1 MVNFKPTLG
10 DKVVTFLEPACKQIV
25 RPTDKHKGEKIMKEI
40 ETTLKEIGSKSGLDI
55 ALDENGSCTLE
66 LADGR
71 VIVLQERADLNEL
84 DFVANLG
91 TVPEEV
97 RAEVFTALLAANF
110 YWNET
115 LGATLSWNADLEEA
129 VLIYP
134 LPLADATPES
144 IETIFKRFVELQ
156 AAWSDRLAGLVAV
169 AQEDDDGEPDEDDG
183 EAPNDG
189 LIINP

>member
-1 MVNFKPTLG
+1 
-10 DKVVTFLEPACKQIV
+10 
-25 RPTDKHKGEKIMKEI
+25 MKEI
-40 ETTLKEIGSKSGLDI
+40 EANLKEIGSKSGLDI

-71 VIVLQERADLNEL
+71 VIVLQERADLEEF

-91 TVPEEV
+91 TVPEET
-97 RAEVFTALLAANF
+97 RAAVFTALLSANF

-115 LGATLSWNADLEEA
+115 FGATLSWNADLEEA

-134 LPLADATPES
+134 LPLAEATPES
-144 IETIFKRFVELQ
+144 VETIFKRFVELQ
-156 AAWSDRLAGLVAV
+156 AAWSDRLSNLVAA
-169 AQEDDDGEPDEDDG
+169 AQEDEPDDD
-183 EAPNDG
+183 ADDNPVSDDSG

>member
-1 MVNFKPTLG
+1 MIEIKETL
-10 DKVVTFLEPACKQIV
+10 
-25 RPTDKHKGEKIMKEI
+25 EK
-40 ETTLKEIGSKSGLDI
+40 IGSKSGLDI

-91 TVPEEV
+91 TVPEET

-144 IETIFKRFVELQ
+144 VETIFTRFVELQ
-156 AAWSDRLAGLVAV
+156 AAWSDRLAGLVAA
-169 AQEDDDGEPDEDDG
+169 AQEDDAGEPDDEDEDYG
-183 EAPNDG
+183 EAPGDG

>member
-1 MVNFKPTLG
+1 MMDIKTTL
-10 DKVVTFLEPACKQIV
+10 
-25 RPTDKHKGEKIMKEI
+25 EKI
-40 ETTLKEIGSKSGLDI
+40 GAKSGLDI

-91 TVPEEV
+91 TVPEET

-144 IETIFKRFVELQ
+144 VETIFTRFIELQ
-156 AAWSDRLAGLVAV
+156 AAWSDRLAGLVAA
-169 AQEDDDGEPDEDDG
+169 AQEDDADEPDDEDEDYG
-183 EAPNDG
+183 EAPGDG

>member
-1 MVNFKPTLG
+1 
-10 DKVVTFLEPACKQIV
+10 
-25 RPTDKHKGEKIMKEI
+25 MKEI
-40 ETTLKEIGSKSGLDI
+40 EATLKEIGSKSGLDI
-55 ALDENGSCTLE
+55 ALDENGACTLE

-71 VIVLQERADLNEL
+71 VVVLQERADLNEL

-97 RAEVFTALLAANF
+97 RAEVFTALLSANF

-115 LGATLSWNADLEEA
+115 LGATLSWNTDLEEA

-144 IETIFKRFVELQ
+144 VETIFKRFVELQ
-156 AAWSDRLAGLVAV
+156 AAWSDRLSNLVAA
-169 AQEDDDGEPDEDDG
+169 AQEDEPGDDDDDDSVVDDG
-183 EAPNDG
+183 G

>member
-1 MVNFKPTLG
+1 
-10 DKVVTFLEPACKQIV
+10 
-25 RPTDKHKGEKIMKEI
+25 MKEI
-40 ETTLKEIGSKSGLDI
+40 EATLKEIGSKSGLDI
-55 ALDENGSCTLE
+55 ALDENGACTLE

-71 VIVLQERADLNEL
+71 VLIIQERADLNEL

-91 TVPEEV
+91 TVPEEA

-115 LGATLSWNADLEEA
+115 LGATLSWNTDLEEA

-134 LPLADATPES
+134 IPLADATPES

-156 AAWSDRLAGLVAV
+156 AAWSDRLSNLVAA
-169 AQEDDDGEPDEDDG
+169 AQEDEPGDDDDD
-183 EAPNDG
+183 PVSDDSG

>member
-1 MVNFKPTLG
+1 
-10 DKVVTFLEPACKQIV
+10 
-25 RPTDKHKGEKIMKEI
+25 MKEI
-40 ETTLKEIGSKSGLDI
+40 EATLKEIGSKSGLDI

-91 TVPEEV
+91 TVPQET
-97 RAEVFTALLAANF
+97 RAEVFTALLSANF

-115 LGATLSWNADLEEA
+115 FGATLSWNADLEEA

-134 LPLADATPES
+134 LPLAEATPES
-144 IETIFKRFVELQ
+144 VETIFNRFVELQ
-156 AAWSDRLAGLVAV
+156 SAWAERLSNLVAA
-169 AQEDDDGEPDEDDG
+169 AQEDEPYDDAGDDP
-183 EAPNDG
+183 ASDDSD
-189 LIINP
+189 LIISP

>member
-1 MVNFKPTLG
+1 MTELKATLEG
-10 DKVVTFLEPACKQIV
+10 
-25 RPTDKHKGEKIMKEI
+25 
-40 ETTLKEIGSKSGLDI
+40 IGAKSGLDI

-91 TVPEEV
+91 TVPEET

-144 IETIFKRFVELQ
+144 VETIFTRFIELQ
-156 AAWSDRLAGLVAV
+156 AAWSDRLAGLVAA
-169 AQEDDDGEPDEDDG
+169 AQEDDVGEPDDDDEDYG
-183 EAPNDG
+183 EAPGDG

>member
-1 MVNFKPTLG
+1 
-10 DKVVTFLEPACKQIV
+10 
-25 RPTDKHKGEKIMKEI
+25 MKEI
-40 ETTLKEIGSKSGLDI
+40 EATLKEIGSKSGLDI

-91 TVPEEV
+91 TVPQET
-97 RAEVFTALLAANF
+97 RAEVFTALLSANF

-115 LGATLSWNADLEEA
+115 FGATLSWNADLEEA

-134 LPLADATPES
+134 LPLAEATPES
-144 IETIFKRFVELQ
+144 VETIFNRFVELQ
-156 AAWSDRLAGLVAV
+156 SAWAERLSNLVAA
-169 AQEDDDGEPDEDDG
+169 AQEDEPVDDVGDDP
-183 EAPNDG
+183 ASNDSD
-189 LIINP
+189 LIISP

>member
-1 MVNFKPTLG
+1 
-10 DKVVTFLEPACKQIV
+10 
-25 RPTDKHKGEKIMKEI
+25 MKEI
-40 ETTLKEIGSKSGLDI
+40 EATLKEIGSKSGLDI

-71 VIVLQERADLNEL
+71 VVVLQERADLNEL

-97 RAEVFTALLAANF
+97 RAEVFTALLSANF

-115 LGATLSWNADLEEA
+115 FGATLSWNADLEEA

-134 LPLADATPES
+134 LPLAEATPES
-144 IETIFKRFVELQ
+144 VETIFNRFVELQ
-156 AAWSDRLAGLVAV
+156 SAWAERLSNFVAA
-169 AQEDDDGEPDEDDG
+169 AQEDEPDDD
-183 EAPNDG
+183 ADDNPVSDDSG

>member
-1 MVNFKPTLG
+1 MMDIKTTL
-10 DKVVTFLEPACKQIV
+10 
-25 RPTDKHKGEKIMKEI
+25 EKI
-40 ETTLKEIGSKSGLDI
+40 GAKSGLDI

-91 TVPEEV
+91 AVPEET

-144 IETIFKRFVELQ
+144 VETVFNRFVELQ
-156 AAWSDRLAGLVAV
+156 AAWSDRLAGLVAA
-169 AQEDDDGEPDEDDG
+169 AQEDDAGEPDDEDEDYG
-183 EAPNDG
+183 EAPGDG

>member
-1 MVNFKPTLG
+1 
-10 DKVVTFLEPACKQIV
+10 
-25 RPTDKHKGEKIMKEI
+25 MKEI
-40 ETTLKEIGSKSGLDI
+40 EATLKEIGSKSGLDI

-71 VIVLQERADLNEL
+71 VIVLQERADLEEF

-91 TVPEEV
+91 TVPEET
-97 RAEVFTALLAANF
+97 RAEVFTALLSANF

-115 LGATLSWNADLEEA
+115 FGATLSWNADLEEA

-134 LPLADATPES
+134 LPLAEATPKS
-144 IETIFKRFVELQ
+144 VETIFNRFVELQ
-156 AAWSDRLAGLVAV
+156 SAWAERLSNLVAA
-169 AQEDDDGEPDEDDG
+169 AQEDEPGDDADDD
-183 EAPNDG
+183 PVSDDSG

>member
-1 MVNFKPTLG
+1 MIEIKETL
-10 DKVVTFLEPACKQIV
+10 
-25 RPTDKHKGEKIMKEI
+25 EK
-40 ETTLKEIGSKSGLDI
+40 IGSKSGLDI
-55 ALDENGSCTLE
+55 ALDKNGSCTLE

-91 TVPEEV
+91 TVPEEA

-115 LGATLSWNADLEEA
+115 LGATLSWNTDLEEA

-144 IETIFKRFVELQ
+144 VETVFNRFIELQ
-156 AAWSDRLAGLVAV
+156 AAWSDRLAGLVAA
-169 AQEDDDGEPDEDDG
+169 AQEDDAGEPDDEDEESG
-183 EAPNDG
+183 NALGDG

>member
-1 MVNFKPTLG
+1 MTELKATLEG
-10 DKVVTFLEPACKQIV
+10 
-25 RPTDKHKGEKIMKEI
+25 
-40 ETTLKEIGSKSGLDI
+40 IGAKSGLDI

-91 TVPEEV
+91 TVPEET

-144 IETIFKRFVELQ
+144 VETIFTRFIELQ
-156 AAWSDRLAGLVAV
+156 AAWSDRLAGLVAA
-169 AQEDDDGEPDEDDG
+169 AQEDDAGEPDDEDEEYG
-183 EAPNDG
+183 EAPGDG

>member
-1 MVNFKPTLG
+1 MTELKATLEG
-10 DKVVTFLEPACKQIV
+10 
-25 RPTDKHKGEKIMKEI
+25 
-40 ETTLKEIGSKSGLDI
+40 IGAKSGLDI

-71 VIVLQERADLNEL
+71 AIVLQERADLNEL

-91 TVPEEV
+91 TVPEET

-144 IETIFKRFVELQ
+144 VETIFTRFIELQ
-156 AAWSDRLAGLVAV
+156 AAWSDRLAGLVAA
-169 AQEDDDGEPDEDDG
+169 AQEDDADEPDDEDEDYG
-183 EAPNDG
+183 EAPGDG

>member
-1 MVNFKPTLG
+1 MEN
-10 DKVVTFLEPACKQIV
+10 LEQV
-25 RPTDKHKGEKIMKEI
+25 
-40 ETTLKEIGSKSGLDI
+40 LKELGAKIGFEI
-55 ALDENGSCTLE
+55 ALDENGACTLE

-71 VIVLQERADLNEL
+71 VLILQERADLNEL

-115 LGATLSWNADLEEA
+115 LGATLSWNTDLEEA

-134 LPLADATPES
+134 IPLADATPES

-156 AAWSDRLAGLVAV
+156 AAWSDRLSNLVAA
-169 AQEDDDGEPDEDDG
+169 AQEDEPGDDVDDGPVSDDS
-183 EAPNDG
+183 G

>member
-1 MVNFKPTLG
+1 
-10 DKVVTFLEPACKQIV
+10 
-25 RPTDKHKGEKIMKEI
+25 MKEI
-40 ETTLKEIGSKSGLDI
+40 EATLKEIGSKSGLDI

-91 TVPEEV
+91 TVPQET
-97 RAEVFTALLAANF
+97 RAEVFTALLSANF

-115 LGATLSWNADLEEA
+115 FGATLSWNADLDEA

-134 LPLADATPES
+134 LPLAEATPES
-144 IETIFKRFVELQ
+144 VETIFNRFVELQ
-156 AAWSDRLAGLVAV
+156 SAWAERLSNLVAA
-169 AQEDDDGEPDEDDG
+169 AQEDEPYDDAGDDP
-183 EAPNDG
+183 ASDDSD
-189 LIINP
+189 LIISP

>member
-1 MVNFKPTLG
+1 
-10 DKVVTFLEPACKQIV
+10 
-25 RPTDKHKGEKIMKEI
+25 MKEI
-40 ETTLKEIGSKSGLDI
+40 EATLKEIGSKSGLDI
-55 ALDENGSCTLE
+55 ALDENGACTLE

-71 VIVLQERADLNEL
+71 VLILQERADLNEL

-115 LGATLSWNADLEEA
+115 LGATLSWNTDLEEA

-144 IETIFKRFVELQ
+144 VETIFKRFVELQ
-156 AAWSDRLAGLVAV
+156 AAWSERLSNLVAA
-169 AQEDDDGEPDEDDG
+169 AQEDEPDDDDDD
-183 EAPNDG
+183 PVSDDSG

>member
-1 MVNFKPTLG
+1 
-10 DKVVTFLEPACKQIV
+10 
-25 RPTDKHKGEKIMKEI
+25 MKEI
-40 ETTLKEIGSKSGLDI
+40 EATLKEIGAKSGLDI

-71 VIVLQERADLNEL
+71 VVVLQERADLNEL

-115 LGATLSWNADLEEA
+115 LGATLSWNTDLEEA

-144 IETIFKRFVELQ
+144 VETIFKRFVELQ
-156 AAWSDRLAGLVAV
+156 AAWSDRLSNLVAA
-169 AQEDDDGEPDEDDG
+169 AQEDEPGDDADDD
-183 EAPNDG
+183 PVSDDSG

>member
-1 MVNFKPTLG
+1 MTELKATLEG
-10 DKVVTFLEPACKQIV
+10 
-25 RPTDKHKGEKIMKEI
+25 
-40 ETTLKEIGSKSGLDI
+40 IGAKSGLDI

-91 TVPEEV
+91 TVPEET

-144 IETIFKRFVELQ
+144 VETIFTRFIELQ
-156 AAWSDRLAGLVAV
+156 AAWSDRLAGLVAA
-169 AQEDDDGEPDEDDG
+169 AQEDDADEPDDEDEDYG
-183 EAPNDG
+183 EAPGDG